1 MSDRSSNSNSSSES
15 SDLDEN
21 YVPSRPIDISLL
33 GLSRPVTR
41 LLNNRQKENV
51 IQDCRQSKI
60 TNKNFNSKL
69 LVGTK
74 DNIQTIE
81 SNNTMALPTSTT
93 LSLETAIRLIPHFNG
108 ENVQEVYPF
117 INACNFVMRNVD
129 ETIKPVL
136 LQVIITKLSGKAFAI
151 TQHKEISTW
160 EILRDNLEGTF
171 CATRTPG
178 YLQLELTTTKFQQ
191 GEMVRDYATR
201 VEKLL
206 HELCNVSTKDK
217 SAGDAKAI
225 HNYIKETTLTTY
237 IEGLPSTIRGV
248 VKSKNHPTLEEA
260 IKDSL
265 EEEKIYQSNKGTQ
278 RLLNNKPNNMNI
290 SKYCKYCRKTNHNT
304 HECRFGNNN
313 VDTGQQS
320 KQSKGFNNQRNQ
332 ETKQV
337 SCIYCKKT
345 GHTIDVCYK
354 KKNAD
359 TRKSNNNNQP
369 STSGN
374 GKEPGKA
381 GVRLVRELKM
391 ITQN

>member
-1 MSDRSSNSNSSSES
+1 MSDQSSSSNSNGS

-21 YVPSRPIDISLL
+21 YVPSRPIDINIL

-41 LLNNRQKENV
+41 LLSQKENL
-51 IQDCRQSKI
+51 IQNQ
-60 TNKNFNSKL
+60 FN
-69 LVGTK
+69 
-74 DNIQTIE
+74 NI
-81 SNNTMALPTSTT
+81 MALPTSTT
-93 LSLETAIRLIPHFNG
+93 LSLETAIKLIPHFNG

-117 INACNFVMRNVD
+117 INACNFVMQNVE
-129 ETIKPVL
+129 ETIQPVL
-136 LQVIITKLSGKAFAI
+136 LQVIITKLAGKAYAI
-151 TQHKEISTW
+151 TQHREISTW
-160 EILRDNLEGTF
+160 GILRDYLEGTF

-191 GEMVRDYATR
+191 GETIREYSTR

-217 SAGDAKAI
+217 ATNDAKAI

-278 RLLNNKPNNMNI
+278 RLLNHKPNNIN
-290 SKYCKYCRKTNHNT
+290 SGKYCKNCRKTNHNT
-304 HECRFGNNN
+304 NECRYGNHN

-320 KQSKGFNNQRNQ
+320 KQSKGFNNQKNQ
-332 ETKQV
+332 DTKQV
-337 SCIYCKKT
+337 SCIYCKKL

-359 TRKSNNNNQP
+359 TRKANNNEQSN
-369 STSGN
+369 SGN
-374 GKEPGKA
+374 DKESVKKGIRP
-381 GVRLVRELKM
+381 VRELK
-391 ITQN
+391 IIAQN